1 MDPEMKRS
9 RQVPAFGSWDCNDAA
24 DLPFTQCFET
34 AARPSSN
41 ALRYSYSGDHDLY
54 LSGDLYQNH
63 IVTPAMI
70 IVPRRHGGKG
80 GYKNVKQG
88 KKEERE
94 MVNEYGGYDVKEE
107 PSRSRTQLDAAAR
120 RNRAPPK
127 PVDEDLYKISPNL
140 LYSRTKKK
148 RGLGLFCCCM
158 EPSCEF

>member
-1 MDPEMKRS
+1 MQLICLLLSVSK
-9 RQVPAFGSWDCNDAA
+9 Q
-24 DLPFTQCFET
+24 LPGLVLMLF
-34 AARPSSN
+34 AIA
-41 ALRYSYSGDHDLY
+41 YSGDHDLY

-94 MVNEYGGYDVKEE
+94 MVNEYGGYDVKEA

-127 PVDEDLYKISPNL
+127 PVDEGLVQNFSKSPLFQNQKEEGTWTIL
-140 LYSRTKKK
+140 LLHGAK
-148 RGLGLFCCCM
+148 L
-158 EPSCEF
+158 